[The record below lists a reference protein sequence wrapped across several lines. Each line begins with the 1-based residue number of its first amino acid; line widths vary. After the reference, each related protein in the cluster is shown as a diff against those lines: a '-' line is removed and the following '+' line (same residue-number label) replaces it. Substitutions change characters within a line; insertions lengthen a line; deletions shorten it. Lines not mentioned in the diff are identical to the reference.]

1 MIIRLNGRSIRA
13 PWTQDTS
20 GRLLLSEAAFTQVLG
35 GQLLST
41 NDPQQQPVAW
51 FSNPETPIATL
62 LAQRLGPIRYLDIT
76 PLAQQ
81 LGWVLQPTGDSLS
94 LITPSSKV
102 TAVRAEKQ
110 PWGDRITLDLDFP
123 TPFQL
128 DPQAKTLEVS
138 LDALTDG
145 SPGPGLQH
153 LPDPTRSSPN
163 PTRTLLR
170 WPATL
175 SQRPQ
180 VTMLANP
187 PRIVLDINAPSP
199 SREIQWAPGVR
210 WKQQAVALAAQPI
223 NLQWLELDP
232 RTPGLRLRPVIPN
245 GPEIAGTA
253 ALATTANQAG
263 AVAAINGGYFNR
275 NNQLPLGAIKLD
287 NQWRSGPILNRGAIG
302 WDDNGRF
309 SFDRLTLQ
317 ETLVTPTT
325 RTPINFFNSAF
336 VQGGLSRYSGE
347 WGKTY
352 SSLSDNE
359 IALSVEGNKIG
370 TVTELPTAG
379 SNLTLLPSS
388 NVLIA
393 RANRTLASTLTP
405 GTSATIESTV
415 SSEVGNLPQLVGGGP
430 LLVKNSAIVL
440 DAAAEKFSPA
450 FIQERAARS
459 AIGRTASG
467 NILIVAAQPLGGGKG
482 LTLGEI
488 AQVMQQLGCVDALNL
503 DGGSSTTLYL
513 GGQILDRAPRSS
525 ARVHQAI
532 GVFLTP

>member
-1 MIIRLNGRSIRA
+1 
-13 PWTQDTS
+13 
-20 GRLLLSEAAFTQVLG
+20 
-35 GQLLST
+35 
-41 NDPQQQPVAW
+41 
-51 FSNPETPIATL
+51 
-62 LAQRLGPIRYLDIT
+62 
-76 PLAQQ
+76 
-81 LGWVLQPTGDSLS
+81 
-94 LITPSSKV
+94 
-102 TAVRAEKQ
+102 
-110 PWGDRITLDLDFP
+110 
-123 TPFQL
+123 
-128 DPQAKTLEVS
+128 
-138 LDALTDG
+138 
-145 SPGPGLQH
+145 
-153 LPDPTRSSPN
+153 
-163 PTRTLLR
+163 
-170 WPATL
+170 
-175 SQRPQ
+175 
-180 VTMLANP
+180 MLANP
-187 PRIVLDINAPSP
+187 PRIVLDINAPSLP

-232 RTPGLRLRPVIPN
+232 RTPGLRLRPIIPN

-253 ALATTANQAG
+253 ALFSTAQQAG

-275 NNQLPLGAIKLD
+275 NNQLPLGGIKLD

-317 ETLVTPTT
+317 ETLVTPTG

-359 IALSVEGNKIG
+359 IALSVEGNKIT

-379 SNLTLLPSS
+379 SPLALTPSS

-393 RANRTLASTLTP
+393 RANRTLASTLPP
-405 GTSATIESTV
+405 GTSATIEATL
-415 SSEVGNLPQLVGGGP
+415 SSEVGSLPQLVGGGP
-430 LLVKNSAIVL
+430 LLVKNSTIVL

-467 NILIVAAQPLGGGKG
+467 NILIVAAQPLGGGRG

-525 ARVHQAI
+525 ARVHEAI
-532 GVFLTP
+532 GVFLAP